1 MRSSEVLAGESEGE
15 KGGKGIVL
23 FLKVHFRETPHF
35 SSAEP
40 PKEHKDVAHT
50 LDVKPSRKLRRS
62 RSRRGSFN
70 REGVSFRS
78 LKNLVKSDERVERLC
93 RNLI

>member
-1 MRSSEVLAGESEGE
+1 MRSSEVLAGEREGE
-15 KGGKGIVL
+15 KGGKGRGKGIVL

-50 LDVKPSRKLRRS
+50 LDVKQGRQAKSEVEEDPFSQ
-62 RSRRGSFN
+62 GF
-70 REGVSFRS
+70 
-78 LKNLVKSDERVERLC
+78 VK
-93 RNLI
+93 